1 MKYPKL
7 EGICE
12 IAIKNNLC
20 NGCNKLSDYNFRG
33 QAECNLVQQPREKI
47 KQILEIG
54 EQMKI

>member
-12 IAIKNNLC
+12 IAIKNKLC
-20 NGCNKLSDYNFRG
+20 LGCMKLENPLFRG
-33 QAECNLVQQPREKI
+33 QAECNLVIQPREKI